1 MVMHLFGD
9 RLKNN
14 VDSFIVNNV
23 VSYENAFSRE
33 TTLNL
38 MDSTAL
44 IIYDVIISTNWTYVT
59 IVEYA
64 KILRF

>member
-9 RLKNN
+9 RLEITLT
-14 VDSFIVNNV
+14 VLLLNNV

-44 IIYDVIISTNWTYVT
+44 IIYDVINWTYVT

>member
-1 MVMHLFGD
+1 MVMHLFGY
-9 RLKNN
+9 RLEIMLT
-14 VDSFIVNNV
+14 VLLLNNV
-23 VSYENAFSRE
+23 VSYKNAFSRE

-44 IIYDVIISTNWTYVT
+44 IIYDVIISTTLTYVT

>member
-9 RLKNN
+9 RLEITLT
-14 VDSFIVNNV
+14 VLLLNNV

-38 MDSTAL
+38 MDSIAL
-44 IIYDVIISTNWTYVT
+44 IIYDVINWTYVT

>member
-1 MVMHLFGD
+1 MHLFGY

-44 IIYDVIISTNWTYVT
+44 NIYDVIISTNWTYVT

>member
-1 MVMHLFGD
+1 MVMHLFGY
-9 RLKNN
+9 RLEIMLT
-14 VDSFIVNNV
+14 VLLLNNV
-23 VSYENAFSRE
+23 VSYKNAFSRE

-44 IIYDVIISTNWTYVT
+44 IIYDVIISTNLTHVT

>member
-9 RLKNN
+9 RLEITLT
-14 VDSFIVNNV
+14 VLLLNNV

-44 IIYDVIISTNWTYVT
+44 IIYDVIISTNWTYVK

>member
-1 MVMHLFGD
+1 MVMHPFGD
-9 RLKNN
+9 RLEITLT
-14 VDSFIVNNV
+14 VLLLNNV

>member
-9 RLKNN
+9 RLEITLT
-14 VDSFIVNNV
+14 VLLLNNV
-23 VSYENAFSRE
+23 VTYENAFSRE

-44 IIYDVIISTNWTYVT
+44 IIYDVIT

>member
-9 RLKNN
+9 RLEITLT
-14 VDSFIVNNV
+14 VLLLNNV
-23 VSYENAFSRE
+23 VTYENAFSRE

-44 IIYDVIISTNWTYVT
+44 IIYDVISTNWTYVT

>member
-9 RLKNN
+9 RLEITLT
-14 VDSFIVNNV
+14 VLLLNNV

-44 IIYDVIISTNWTYVT
+44 IIYDVINWTYLT

>member
-9 RLKNN
+9 RLEITLT
-14 VDSFIVNNV
+14 VLLLNNV
-23 VSYENAFSRE
+23 VTYENAFSRE

-44 IIYDVIISTNWTYVT
+44 IIYDVIISTNWT
-59 IVEYA
+59 
-64 KILRF
+64 

>member
-9 RLKNN
+9 RLEITLT
-14 VDSFIVNNV
+14 VLLLNNV

-44 IIYDVIISTNWTYVT
+44 IIYDVIISCNNCRICKDFT
-59 IVEYA
+59 IL
-64 KILRF
+64 KID

>member
-9 RLKNN
+9 RLEIPLT
-14 VDSFIVNNV
+14 VLLLNNV

-44 IIYDVIISTNWTYVT
+44 NIYDVIISTNWTYVT